1 MKNQG
6 LENQKLPLHVGIIMD
21 GNRRWAK
28 KKGLPVYLGHSRGAE
43 VFKSLALHCN
53 KLGLKYLTV
62 YAFSTENWKRSAAE
76 VSALMLLLKK
86 YLNKVIKEFSNENM
100 RMKFL
105 GDISAF
111 SEDIQKLIKKIE
123 KDSENNSGLQLNIA
137 INYGGK
143 NEIIRATKNLA
154 EKVSKNEIDIS
165 SIDDKLFSD
174 SLYTHGQPDVD
185 LLIRTGGEKRI
196 SNFML
201 WQCAYAEFYFTD
213 ILWPDFSEKSFGDAI
228 NEYFSR
234 SRRFGGA

>member
-1 MKNQG
+1 MTNQG
-6 LENQKLPLHVGIIMD
+6 LENQNLPLHVGIIMD

-28 KKGLPVYLGHSRGAE
+28 QNGLPVYSGHSQGAE
-43 VFKSLALHCN
+43 VFKSLALYCN
-53 KLGLKYLTV
+53 KIGLKHLTV

-76 VSALMLLLKK
+76 VSALMILLKK
-86 YLNKVIKEFSNENM
+86 YLNKVINEFSSENIK
-100 RMKFL
+100 MKFL
-105 GDISAF
+105 GNVSAF
-111 SEDIQKLIKKIE
+111 SSDIQKLIQKIE
-123 KDSENNSGLQLNIA
+123 KDSANNTGLQLNIA

-143 NEIIRATKNLA
+143 SEILRATKKIA
-154 EKVSKNEIDIS
+154 EKVNLKEIDINS
-165 SIDDKLFSD
+165 VDEKMFSEN
-174 SLYTHGQPDVD
+174 LYAAGQPDID

-213 ILWPDFSEKSFGDAI
+213 TLWPNFSEKDFNDAV